1 MPREYNSTP
10 FFSRVYFLHVPRQR
24 PASMGRPAPTHRTDP
39 DRSHHT
45 TCRSAR
51 HQPRR
56 VPRRT
61 RKSCLTLS
69 ASRLSLAPAS
79 AACAGRRR
87 VFWPTRLR
95 DGVVGGSR
103 VNHAKS
109 GDLDASCAAAS
120 HLGTSAS
127 RRWVGVERWMDWAA
141 VARQVAKFHTH
152 THGST
157 SLVDFTRHG
166 HCFFSLTCGVFL
178 EIGSGDDDASRVLTS
193 SPLRKNKNVFDILDC
208 V

>member
-1 MPREYNSTP
+1 MGDTVKSSAKTWCAARVQFHPP
-10 FFSRVYFLHVPRQR
+10 PLFFSRVYFLHVPRQR

-109 GDLDASCAAAS
+109 GDLPIWTRRVRPLRIWELPPLAVGSVS
-120 HLGTSAS
+120 NGGWIGPPWLG
-127 RRWVGVERWMDWAA
+127 RWPS
-141 VARQVAKFHTH
+141 FTH

-166 HCFFSLTCGVFL
+166 HCFFSLTCGVFWK
-178 EIGSGDDDASRVLTS
+178 SGAATMTRVE
-193 SPLRKNKNVFDILDC
+193 F
-208 V
+208 